1 MPKVMRVLDD
11 HPSRAV
17 LCTLRIPLTTAPVEA
32 SLQTLMNTERW
43 LSCRIIHTPPNID
56 FY

>member
-1 MPKVMRVLDD
+1 MRVVDD
-11 HPSRAV
+11 HRSNAV
-17 LCTLRIPLTTAPVEA
+17 LCILRTPLTTATVEA

-43 LSCRIIHTPPNID
+43 LSWRIIHTPPNID

>member
-1 MPKVMRVLDD
+1 MRVLDD

-17 LCTLRIPLTTAPVEA
+17 LCTSRIPLTTAPVEA